1 MIELTT
7 HDFVIRGDSVY
18 DIDGRVVGYIT
29 GTSREVKYQYV
40 YAMGTQMPIPGSSQ
54 TTMKIELY
62 FDSFLNHKRVASK
75 ETIENAS
82 KASAPVSERRAIK
95 I

>member
-1 MIELTT
+1 MDLKPN
-7 HDFVIRGDSVY
+7 DFVIRDDSVY

-29 GTSREVKYQYV
+29 GTSREVKYV
-40 YAMGTQMPIPGSSQ
+40 YAMGVQMPIPGSSQ

-62 FDSFLNHKRVASK
+62 LDSFLNHKRVASR

-82 KASAPVSERRAIK
+82 KASVPVSERRAIK